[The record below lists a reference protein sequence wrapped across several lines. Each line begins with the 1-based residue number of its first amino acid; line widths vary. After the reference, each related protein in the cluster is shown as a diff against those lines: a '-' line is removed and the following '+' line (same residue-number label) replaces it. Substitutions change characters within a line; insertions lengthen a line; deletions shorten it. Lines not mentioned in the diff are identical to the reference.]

1 MPWEWTCRWMSLL
14 PQGGTGVVGVQY
26 FHRMTMWWTYGWMP
40 LLQQGGSG
48 IKPLNDLF
56 YYYK

>member
-1 MPWEWTCRWMSLL
+1 LFDVKAVTPVLLATCIAPW
-14 PQGGTGVVGVQY
+14 
-26 FHRMTMWWTYGWMP
+26 MTMWWTYGWMP

-48 IKPLNDLF
+48 IKPMNDLF

>member
-1 MPWEWTCRWMSLL
+1 MSVL

-48 IKPLNDLF
+48 IKPMNDLF

>member
-1 MPWEWTCRWMSLL
+1 MGMEMSLDAFIATRWHW
-14 PQGGTGVVGVQY
+14 GGWSPI
-26 FHRMTMWWTYGWMP
+26 FHTVEMWWTYGWMP